1 MNTTSA
7 SLGQLSDSTKR
18 VGARL
23 LAIAENRLELLTVEL
38 QEERTRLIHALL
50 LSLGLAILGLLIG
63 ITLSAVVVLIFWAQ
77 SPIGALLGLMALYVV
92 GGIMLYARLRQLCRD
107 WQSFPAT
114 IAQFRK
120 DRLCVDQLLD

>member
-23 LAIAENRLELLTVEL
+23 LAIAENRLELLTVEM
-38 QEERTRLIHALL
+38 QEERDRLIHALL
-50 LSLGLAILGLLIG
+50 LSLGLAILGLLTG
-63 ITLSAVVVLIFWAQ
+63 ITLSAVVVLIFWAH
-77 SPIGALLGLMALYVV
+77 SPLGALLGLMALYVG
-92 GGIMLYARLRQLCRD
+92 GGIILYARLRQLCRD
-107 WQSFPAT
+107 WQSFPTT

-120 DRLCVDQLLD
+120 DRLCVDQILD